1 MPPGK
6 LQIDKAPTTN
16 PEVPDG
22 STDSF
27 LEDARVNAAVVGVLE
42 AARKALLDNKK
53 ARPGL
58 AKATPTPKN

>member
-16 PEVPDG
+16 PAVPDG

-27 LEDARVNAAVVGVLE
+27 PENARDDAAVARVLE
-42 AARKALLDNKK
+42 AAKKALLNNKK
-53 ARPGL
+53 DRPSL
-58 AKATPTPKN
+58 AKAAPTPKN